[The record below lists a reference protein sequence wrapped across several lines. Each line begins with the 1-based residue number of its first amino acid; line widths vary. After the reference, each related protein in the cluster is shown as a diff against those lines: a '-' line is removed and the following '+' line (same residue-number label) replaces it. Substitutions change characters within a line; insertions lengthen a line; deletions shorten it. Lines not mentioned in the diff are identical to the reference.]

1 MRQPKPFF
9 RKQTKSWY
17 VQIRKRQINLGRDKE
32 AAWKKYHEM
41 MLDQSEPDEVDYVV
55 DLLDL
60 YLEWLQKNRS
70 EGTYLKALGYLK
82 QFAGYVGRTL
92 RTDQLTP
99 RRVSQWIEEKV
110 T

>member
-1 MRQPKPFF
+1 M
-9 RKQTKSWY
+9 
-17 VQIRKRQINLGRDKE
+17 QIRKRQINLGRDKQAE
-32 AAWKKYHEM
+32 CKQCQELK
-41 MLDQSEPDEVDYVV
+41 LDQSEPDEIDYVV

-60 YLEWLQKNRS
+60 YFDWLLNNRS

-82 QFAGYVGRTL
+82 QFAAYVGRKL

-99 RRVSQWIEEKV
+99 RKVSQWIEEKV